1 MSEAVDGPPRP
12 GFHHVTLKTTR
23 KEEMI
28 EWYRLVVG
36 LEPNWNG
43 EQGAWMSNDRA
54 NHRMALL
61 VTPAIREDPEK
72 LTHAGLHHTAYEFET
87 VGDLLENF
95 ARLRDKGVVPHITL
109 DHGMTLSLYYAD
121 PDGNSVELQV
131 DNFGD
136 WDKSSEWMRTSPEFD
151 ANPIGTPCD
160 PGALLD
166 AHRSGMSHDD
176 LHRAAYAGEF
186 PPTVEP
192 DPRLPA

>member
-1 MSEAVDGPPRP
+1 MSSDRVKLPRP
-12 GFHHVTLKTTR
+12 VFHHATVKTTR
-23 KEEMI
+23 KDEMI
-28 EWYRLVVG
+28 AWYRLVVG
-36 LEPNWNG
+36 LEPTWNG
-43 EQGAWMSNDRA
+43 EQGAWLSNDRA

-61 VTPAIREDPEK
+61 VAPGISDDPDK
-72 LTHAGLHHTAYEFET
+72 LAHAGLHHTAFEFEN

-95 ARLRDKGVVPHITL
+95 ARLREEGVEPHITL
-109 DHGMTLSLYYAD
+109 DHGMTLSLYYLD

-136 WDKSSEWMRTSPEFD
+136 WDKSSEWMRTSPEFS
-151 ANPIGTPCD
+151 ANPIGAPCD

-166 AHRSGMSHDD
+166 AHRAGMSFEE

-186 PPTVEP
+186 PPTVDP

>member
-1 MSEAVDGPPRP
+1 MEEFRMSVQWPVL
-12 GFHHVTLKTTR
+12 HHVTLKTTR
-23 KEEMI
+23 KDEMI
-28 EWYRLVVG
+28 AWYQLVVG
-36 LEPNWNG
+36 LQPNWNG
-43 EQGAWMSNDRA
+43 PQGAWLSNDRA

-61 VTPAIREDPEK
+61 VTQAIHEDPDK

-95 ARLRDKGVVPHITL
+95 ARLREHGIEPHITL
-109 DHGMTLSLYYAD
+109 DHGMTLSLYYLD

-136 WDKSSEWMRTSPEFD
+136 WERSSEWMRTSPEFEAD
-151 ANPIGTPCD
+151 PIGTVCD
-160 PGALLD
+160 PGALLE
-166 AHRSGMSHDD
+166 AHRDGMSHEE

-186 PPTVEP
+186 PPTLAP